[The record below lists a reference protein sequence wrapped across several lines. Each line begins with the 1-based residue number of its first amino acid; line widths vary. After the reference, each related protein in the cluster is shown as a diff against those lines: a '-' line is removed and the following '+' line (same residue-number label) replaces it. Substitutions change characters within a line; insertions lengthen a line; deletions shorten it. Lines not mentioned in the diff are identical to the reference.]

1 MSEGKESGRQQLLDE
16 MAEQPGV
23 IARVLERQLD
33 NVRRLA
39 DELRRRQPVALVFV
53 ARGSSDNAATYAR
66 YLIETRNHQ
75 LTSLAAPSTVTIYG
89 SGPYLGK
96 SAVFA
101 ISQSGQSEDVVAYL
115 RHARNQGALTVAVVN
130 DASSPL
136 AASAEWVLECLAGPE
151 VSVPATKTVTA
162 QMALLAALATV
173 LAGDTQ
179 CRALM
184 PLPGAVERALG
195 LRSEAAVL
203 ARQMVTA
210 DAAAVVGRGFAY
222 PAALEIA
229 LKLKEMTS
237 TTAEAF
243 SAADFFHG
251 PVALVDP
258 DYPVL
263 LVDVGGRSARAALD
277 SAAEVARR
285 GGKVLLVRAGEV
297 VPLETPAPE
306 LALRVP
312 LAEYYTPI
320 VAVVLGQILS
330 FELATA
336 RGLDPAHPRGLNKVT
351 HTK

>member
-1 MSEGKESGRQQLLDE
+1 VSAKNESGRQQLLAE
-16 MAEQPGV
+16 MAEQPAV
-23 IARVLERQLD
+23 ISRVLERQSD

-39 DELRRRQPVALVFV
+39 DELRRRQPAALVFA

-66 YLIETRNHQ
+66 YLIETRNRQ

-89 SGPYLGK
+89 SGPSLGK
-96 SAVFA
+96 CAVFA
-101 ISQSGQSEDVVAYL
+101 ISQSGQSDDIVAYL
-115 RHARNQGALTVAVVN
+115 RYARNQGALTVAVVN
-130 DASSPL
+130 EASSPL
-136 AASAEWVLECLAGPE
+136 AENADWVLECLAGPE

-162 QMALLAALATV
+162 QMTLLASLAAV
-173 LAGDTQ
+173 LAGDAQ

-195 LRSEAAVL
+195 LHEEAATL
-203 ARQMVTA
+203 AREMVGA

-229 LKLKEMTS
+229 LKLKETTS

-263 LVDVGGRSARAALD
+263 LVDVGGRSGSAALD
-277 SAAEVARR
+277 SAAEVGRR

-297 VPLETPAPE
+297 VPSETPAPA

-320 VAVVLGQILS
+320 VAVVLGQVLS
-330 FELATA
+330 VELAA
-336 RGLDPAHPRGLNKVT
+336 LRGLDPSHPRGLSKIT
-351 HTK
+351 RTK